1 MVEAKVNGVLT
12 VSKTFSGEKD
22 GKPWEMLIIKSGKPR
37 DRKEL
42 VIFAAKPQGAKDGD
56 KVLIKRIDSVSVY
69 AQQDRR
75 TQEWFD
81 KTKCQCDYAIIGD
94 TVTGVDVSSTSF
106 EELAGDD
113 GELPF

>member
-1 MVEAKVNGVLT
+1 MVEAKINGTLT
-12 VSKTFSGEKD
+12 VSKAFSGEKD

-42 VIFAAKPQGAKDGD
+42 VIFAAVPRGAKDGD
-56 KVLIKRIDSVSVY
+56 TVLINRIDSVSVY
-69 AQQDRR
+69 AQQDKR
-75 TQEWFD
+75 TKEWFD
-81 KTKCQCDYAIIGD
+81 KTKCQCDYGIVGNTAA
-94 TVTGVDVSSTSF
+94 GVDVSSTSF